1 MKMYD
6 LFYGCQGEGPI
17 QGRPVL
23 FIRLANCNLA
33 CKGCDTPSM
42 KTEEITTTDLL
53 QRIREHLGRH
63 TSNTQLVITG
73 GEPLIQKEELREL
86 LNNLRDKK
94 IDLET
99 NGTISL
105 DSEYAKYFRF
115 IMVSPKQ
122 DWFKTLTQK
131 RDFFNG
137 WRSIDNCVF
146 KFVVGTAPW
155 MYSEATLKSLIK
167 EFDLDVGKIFVMP
180 GGATPHELSISG
192 PNCWKTALRLG
203 CNFSDR
209 LHIRNLGK

>member
-1 MKMYD
+1 MKIMSIYHTI
-6 LFYGCQGEGPI
+6 QAEGPI
-17 QGRPVL
+17 QGRPVVML
-23 FIRLANCNLA
+23 RLANCNLHCA
-33 CKGCDTPSM
+33 KCDTPAM

-63 TSNTQLVITG
+63 TINTQIVITG
-73 GEPLIQKEELREL
+73 GEPLLQKEELREL
-86 LNNLRDKK
+86 LINLKDKK

-99 NGTISL
+99 NGTIPL

-131 RDFFNG
+131 RDFFNN

-167 EFDLDVGKIFVMP
+167 EFSLDVGKIFVMP

-203 CNFSDR
+203 TNFSDR